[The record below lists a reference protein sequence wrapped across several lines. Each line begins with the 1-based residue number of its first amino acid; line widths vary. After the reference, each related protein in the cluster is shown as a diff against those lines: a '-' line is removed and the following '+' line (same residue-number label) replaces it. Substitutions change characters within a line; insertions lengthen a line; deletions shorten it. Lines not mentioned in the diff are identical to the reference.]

1 MLTNYQNSVSG
12 QGELSCQT
20 VSLPQEAKE
29 DQEAEG
35 LQLGGRPQDPGGVQR
50 RGQRQGRN

>member
-35 LQLGGRPQDPGGVQR
+35 LQLGG
-50 RGQRQGRN
+50 